1 MDHRDT
7 ARQFITCTVM
17 SGRNALFWLD
27 DQTGMGSLL
36 HLTGPSG
43 PLVSGISFSAY
54 VFEAL
59 NEGRWIA
66 SRSRHPTLALLRS
79 CMPSPLPS
87 LDSSEPDFYFWK
99 NSPHDSPDR
108 FSASKVWYFLNPIE
122 SPVTW
127 FSLVWFK
134 QKIPKHAFIAWLAF
148 RDRLSSWGIQVSPG
162 CMLCG
167 DENEPTA
174 FL

>member
-36 HLTGPSG
+36 HLTGP
-43 PLVSGISFSAY
+43 SGISFSAY